1 MSWTS
6 DSARPKGIALTR
18 LEIRALS
25 TFAVWW
31 YSSLSTK
38 SGEVWKLEGK
48 VKLKLG
54 NVGYS
59 IGGDLLSTIMRR
71 IESFEIALL
80 ARRASLLLS
89 KRLLFSTA
97 STVLK
102 YPEMIPS
109 SK

>member
-1 MSWTS
+1 VG
-6 DSARPKGIALTR
+6 GILNACIVD
-18 LEIRALS
+18 EIGKER
-25 TFAVWW
+25 
-31 YSSLSTK
+31 
-38 SGEVWKLEGK
+38 KLEEE

-54 NVGYS
+54 DVGHW

-89 KRLLFSTA
+89 KRLLSSTA

-109 SK
+109 GK